1 MRLFIAALL
10 VLPLPALGAEYAHC
24 YAGPAPEDAKV
35 FDGPNP
41 LDGFGDTL
49 GVAAI
54 RHACGADTTIEKEAL
69 AVALEGAQC
78 SETSQ
83 IATRTIEMMTTESS
97 ALAVGYQAQL
107 GLDDAG
113 FETFCAAIEPCMMAE
128 GDENFAPACFESI
141 SKALG
146 G

>member
-1 MRLFIAALL
+1 MRLFIAALV

-54 RHACGADTTIEKEAL
+54 RHACGADTTIEKGVL
-69 AVALEGAQC
+69 AAALEGAQC

-83 IATRTIEMMTTESS
+83 IAARTVEMMSAESG

-107 GLDDAG
+107 GLDDVG
-113 FETFCAAIEPCMMAE
+113 FEAFCTAIEPCMMAE
-128 GDENFAPACFESI
+128 GDQYFEPACFESI